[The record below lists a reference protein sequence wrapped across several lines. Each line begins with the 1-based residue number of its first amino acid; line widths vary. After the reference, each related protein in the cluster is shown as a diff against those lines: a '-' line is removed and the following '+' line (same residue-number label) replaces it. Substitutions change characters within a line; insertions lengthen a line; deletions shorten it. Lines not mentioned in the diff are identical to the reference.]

1 MTTILATGSLDGFF
15 QGALQDVMKARR
27 VDASVGA
34 SAYLVGVLAEFAK
47 PDANREATLDRP
59 LAFLLDEALH
69 TSDLAERFDKLRALG
84 DGVLY
89 SSGFFLDHFERRGVD
104 QSYLVGI
111 GARAYGSAGSLL
123 ARSQPTQP
131 REAAP
136 PRFDLFDELARNFGA
151 FVAVVA
157 EVANLTLAKSVDGSK
172 SLLKLYERWLK
183 TRSETLAGALSAHGF
198 QTPRGKQALQ

>member
-1 MTTILATGSLDGFF
+1 MTILATGSLDGFF
-15 QGALQDVMKARR
+15 QDALEDVMKIRR

-34 SAYLVGVLAEFAK
+34 QTYLVGVLSEFAR
-47 PDANREATLDRP
+47 PDAAREATLERP
-59 LAFLLDEALH
+59 LAFLLDEALQ
-69 TSDLAERFDKLRALG
+69 TPDLAARFDKLRALG

-111 GARAYGSAGSLL
+111 GARAYGSAGGLL
-123 ARSQPTQP
+123 VRGSEPGP
-131 REAAP
+131 RGV
-136 PRFDLFDELARNFGA
+136 DIFDELARNFRD
-151 FVAVVA
+151 FVGVVA

-172 SLLKLYERWLK
+172 ALLKLYERWLK

-198 QTPRGKQALQ
+198 LTPRGKQAVQ